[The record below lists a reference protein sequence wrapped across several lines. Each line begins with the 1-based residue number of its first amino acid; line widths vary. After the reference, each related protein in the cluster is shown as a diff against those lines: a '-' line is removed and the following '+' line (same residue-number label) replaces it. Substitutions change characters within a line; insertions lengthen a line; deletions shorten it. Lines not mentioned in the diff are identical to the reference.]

1 MAVCAIHLDCEFDQF
16 RGYRTPIA
24 HDVMTAVWLLGVIN
38 LPGAASELDA
48 SFPFHRP
55 VFWDDAMELWVGT
68 AGPPCRFRSLNAAGK
83 MTAEIFVTK
92 VVY

>member
-1 MAVCAIHLDCEFDQF
+1 MAVYAILLDPEFEQF

-38 LPGAASELDA
+38 QPGAASALNA

-55 VFWDDAMELWVGT
+55 VFWDDAMEL
-68 AGPPCRFRSLNAAGK
+68 
-83 MTAEIFVTK
+83 
-92 VVY
+92 